1 MLIFDPNFRLS
12 WKGAMVAAF
21 LCLGFHQNV
30 APQERTPI
38 SHLQTPIP
46 KKFMAT
52 KPTDKNTKAEILTAY
67 SQLADEKK
75 ALEAE
80 VKNAQK
86 AAAATP
92 APPAPTVKV
101 VKDEPK
107 AIMNAGSIQDK
118 IINTIASLDSLQ
130 LGFGAA
136 VSELSE
142 RLTTEAAKLADIR
155 EGVTAE
161 ITDLQ
166 TLHTLTVDEDTFE
179 QLIESYETNSKTFGE
194 ELTQQQEAAIQTV
207 RDLAKAWSKEQEVN
221 GITVKERIELDRKN
235 TQREVQE
242 YKYNLDLQRKLDR
255 EQYEQQQA
263 ALYYELAE
271 TKETQEKTWAE
282 RELALADREKLFH
295 EAKDKVAA
303 FVQDKEKA
311 IEKAKGEGKGI
322 ATYQA
327 KIESDLYAKE
337 IEGQK
342 RFYESNIESLQS
354 NITNQEERL
363 NSLSQQLAAALKQ
376 VQDLAVKAIEGSA
389 NANSYQTLKEITLE
403 QAKSQAKT
411 K

>member
-1 MLIFDPNFRLS
+1 
-12 WKGAMVAAF
+12 
-21 LCLGFHQNV
+21 
-30 APQERTPI
+30 
-38 SHLQTPIP
+38 
-46 KKFMAT
+46 MAT

-67 SQLADEKK
+67 NQLADEKK
-75 ALEAE
+75 ALEVE
-80 VKNAQK
+80 VKNIQK
-86 AAAATP
+86 AATS

-107 AIMNAGSIQDK
+107 AIMNAGSTQDK
-118 IINTIASLDSLQ
+118 VNDTIASLDRLQ

-142 RLTTEAAKLADIR
+142 RLTTEAGKLADIR

-166 TLHTLTVDEDTFE
+166 TLHNLTVDEDSFE
-179 QLIESYETNSKTFGE
+179 QLIESYETNSKAFGE
-194 ELTQQQEAAIQTV
+194 ELTQQQEAAVQAV

-221 GITVKERIELDRKN
+221 GITVKERIDLDRKN

-271 TKETQEKTWAE
+271 TKEVQEKTWTE
-282 RELALADREKLFH
+282 RELAVAEREKLFN
-295 EAKDKVAA
+295 ETKDKVAA

-311 IEKAKGEGKGI
+311 VEKAKGEGKGI

-327 KIESDLYAKE
+327 RIKSDLYAKE
-337 IEGQK
+337 VEGQK